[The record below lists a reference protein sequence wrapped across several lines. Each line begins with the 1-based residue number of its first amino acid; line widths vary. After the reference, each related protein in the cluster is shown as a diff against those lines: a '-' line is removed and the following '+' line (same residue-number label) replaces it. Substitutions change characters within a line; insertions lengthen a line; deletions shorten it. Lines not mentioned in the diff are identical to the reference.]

1 MTNRKYL
8 IAANWKQNGNLKKL
22 TMLTK
27 DFLKLFRSRNISN
40 EVLILPPSIY
50 VSNINQIIKSGGVK
64 CANIK
69 LGLQNISPFNEG
81 PFTGEISVE
90 MSRDFGC
97 KYALIGHSE
106 RRHVF
111 HEKDAHIAQKIQISL
126 KNNLHAI
133 LCVGET
139 LKEFN
144 AKKTKRVIYRQL
156 NQALKDSLKILRI
169 KKNKLIIAYEPV
181 WAIGTGKS
189 ADISQI
195 VNTHKYIQDTL
206 TKILGKHNIKIL
218 YGGSV
223 NEQNITQIL
232 SLNVVNG
239 VLVGGAS
246 LNSKKF
252 IDICS
257 AI

>member
-1 MTNRKYL
+1 M
-8 IAANWKQNGNLKKL
+8 
-22 TMLTK
+22 
-27 DFLKLFRSRNISN
+27 
-40 EVLILPPSIY
+40 
-50 VSNINQIIKSGGVK
+50 
-64 CANIK
+64 
-69 LGLQNISPFNEG
+69 
-81 PFTGEISVE
+81 
-90 MSRDFGC
+90 
-97 KYALIGHSE
+97 
-106 RRHVF
+106 
-111 HEKDAHIAQKIQISL
+111 
-126 KNNLHAI
+126 
-133 LCVGET
+133 
-139 LKEFN
+139 
-144 AKKTKRVIYRQL
+144 
-156 NQALKDSLKILRI
+156 KILRI